1 MQGKSITNKDLE
13 NILMQISI
21 KSAILDKL
29 GIPLDRADFEAKL
42 KQEIPEKT
50 VNISDMIKNLCDFGL
65 ISKNM
70 SEKLIEKYSPDDV
83 SNSVQNV
90 AVSDFAGLA
99 GDVSEY
105 FEQNSELKNLIEN
118 SDIVYDAKS
127 LEEIYKLAKILEARA
142 VEGYKKDIE
151 KTRKNE
157 IKAPKSLANSSVQE
171 GLGQNMQIN
180 KKDIAKMSTDEFL
193 KNEEIINKLMRQK
206 ML

>member
-83 SNSVQNV
+83 SNGVQNV

-99 GDVSEY
+99 GDMSEY